1 MYIYTGY
8 SSNGVYFYHQITL
21 VSGGLGLVFPKTKL
35 SRGRI
40 GSTPCRV
47 GWGLGRG
54 LGLDAFKKSSGSG
67 WVDSVSSWVGSGRG
81 LGRVGDGSGPC

>member
-1 MYIYTGY
+1 MG
-8 SSNGVYFYHQITL
+8 L
-21 VSGGLGLVFPKTKL
+21 GLGLVFPKTKL

-67 WVDSVSSWVGSGRG
+67 WVDSVSSWVGSGSG
-81 LGRVGDGSGPC
+81 SVSSFSKMGRKSKNRREKKCNLFV